1 MSGNPEYNSS
11 HPGGFGRPV
20 FIFPPDP
27 DQLHDVQQVIQG
39 IGPVPELMLLPEPQ
53 GYREEQKFVQVRAC
67 CGAVF
72 GAADR
77 EADPPS
83 PKKPERVQMAS
94 SMVSFRQV
102 AVSCSSSG
110 QAQEEPCITG

>member
-1 MSGNPEYNSS
+1 MLFPEA
-11 HPGGFGRPV
+11 
-20 FIFPPDP
+20 
-27 DQLHDVQQVIQG
+27 
-39 IGPVPELMLLPEPQ
+39 Q
-53 GYREEQKFVQVRAC
+53 GYREKQELIYIRAF

-77 EADPPS
+77 EDDPPS
-83 PKKPERVQMAS
+83 PKKPDNVQMAS

-110 QAQEEPCITG
+110 HAQEEPCITG